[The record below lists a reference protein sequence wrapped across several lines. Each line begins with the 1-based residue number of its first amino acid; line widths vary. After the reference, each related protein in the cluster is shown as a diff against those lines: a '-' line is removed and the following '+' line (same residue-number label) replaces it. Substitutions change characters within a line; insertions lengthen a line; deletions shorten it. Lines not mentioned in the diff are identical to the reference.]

1 MYGMIHCA
9 VREMVVGQLGVDE
22 WASLEREAKITV
34 ADQISL
40 KVYDDALTMHIMEA
54 AAGRLGLTL
63 PDCLAAFGRHWV
75 GFAANG
81 SFKSIMEFTGDD
93 IVTFVGNL
101 DQMHR
106 AVVRTLPSARMPS
119 FRVIESGLE
128 SFKVQYRSERDGLER
143 FVAGLFE
150 GLLEH
155 FGLVGD
161 VTLTKQDSEGLEF
174 VVNFRER

>member
-9 VREMVVGQLGVDE
+9 VREMVVSQLGLDE
-22 WASLEREAKITV
+22 WSSLEREAEITV

-40 KVYDDALTMHIMEA
+40 KVYDDALTMRIMEA
-54 AAGRLGLTL
+54 ASVRLDLTL
-63 PDCLAAFGRHWV
+63 PECLAAFGKHWI
-75 GFAANG
+75 GFASNG
-81 SFKSIMEFTGDD
+81 SFKSIMDFTGDD

-119 FRVIESGLE
+119 FRIVERGLE
-128 SFKVQYRSERDGLER
+128 SFKVQYRSDRVGLER
-143 FVAGLFE
+143 FVAGLLE

-155 FGLVGD
+155 FELTGD
-161 VTLTKQDSEGLEF
+161 VTLIGGDSEGLEYL
-174 VVNFRER
+174 VNFRQR